1 MNIDSNLNEDVNQIN
16 NEIIYDENT
25 ELSSEEEVINEE
37 SDVKEKKMSPE
48 TTGFNIMDLCNVN
61 NLMMLVGFLV
71 LIYLVFKEHVD
82 KFIDDLL
89 GNNKPNLCA

>member
-37 SDVKEKKMSPE
+37 SDVKEKNESR
-48 TTGFNIMDLCNVN
+48 NYWI
-61 NLMMLVGFLV
+61 
-71 LIYLVFKEHVD
+71 
-82 KFIDDLL
+82 
-89 GNNKPNLCA
+89 